1 MTIKTQWLLL
11 ALFSALPYLALAGVG
26 AWWLYDSGWWL
37 WWIFWAVLVSL
48 SGWPLM
54 NWLRKRSAWS
64 QLSETGA
71 SMHGSTTA
79 NPSAAGPS
87 PDWSPVGR
95 AAWADVEA
103 ISRRLATEDVA
114 IDHSEPLLNLAREVF
129 ETVARQ
135 FHPRSKQP
143 LLETP
148 VPHLLRIVEFVA
160 ADLRVACSAN
170 IPGSHILTI
179 HDLLKLKKLVTL
191 APTAFRL
198 YRLIGLVIDPVGAI
212 ARELNVLLQEKMLT
226 GSADD
231 TKRWALQFAVRR
243 TGFYAIELY
252 SGNLVL
258 RGVEFDQYTTG
269 SARRAIAS
277 EQERAT
283 TLEAEPLRIL
293 ILGQVKAGKSSLV
306 NAMFGE
312 TRAAVDVV
320 PRTRSI
326 EPYLLERDGLRRA
339 IILDTA
345 GYEDATQTTAAL
357 DEARKEILRCDLVV
371 LVSSAQSAARD
382 ADRRLLDEVRS
393 LFQQTPDRE
402 FPPLVVALTH
412 IDQLRPFRE
421 WDPPYD
427 LAQSPGTKAQQI
439 REAVEATA
447 EELAVDVERVI
458 PVCLQEEHVYNL
470 DEGLIPAILTFL
482 GDAQRQK
489 YLRCLREFKDEE
501 YWRRLR
507 EQAVNSGR
515 ILLKTGWRLLE
526 NAVRPGARP

>member
-11 ALFSALPYLALAGVG
+11 ALFSALPYFVLGAVG

-37 WWIFWAVLVSL
+37 WWIGWAALVSL

-54 NWLRKRSAWS
+54 NWLRKRSSWS
-64 QLSETGA
+64 QISDAGPA
-71 SMHGSTTA
+71 AARS
-79 NPSAAGPS
+79 SAAGSLATGPS
-87 PDWSPVGR
+87 PDWSPLGL

-114 IDHSEPLLNLAREVF
+114 LDRPEPLLKLAKDVV

-135 FHPRSKQP
+135 FHPRSKKP
-143 LLETP
+143 LLEIP
-148 VPHLLRIVEFVA
+148 VPYVLRIVELVSH
-160 ADLRVACSAN
+160 DLRSECSAR

-179 HDLLKLKKLVTL
+179 HDLLRLKKLVEL
-191 APTAFRL
+191 APRAYVL
-198 YRLIGLVIDPVGAI
+198 YRAIRLFVNPVSAIG
-212 ARELNVLLQEKMLT
+212 RELNDHVLSQMMT
-226 GSADD
+226 GPTNDI
-231 TKRWALQFAVRR
+231 KRWALEFAVKR

-252 SGNLVL
+252 SGHLVL
-258 RGVEFDQYTTG
+258 RGVEFDQYTTAQ
-269 SARRAIAS
+269 SRLAIS
-277 EQERAT
+277 GEQERTESLAN
-283 TLEAEPLRIL
+283 EPLRIL

-320 PRTRSI
+320 PRTRNI
-326 EPYLLERDGLRRA
+326 EPYLLERDGLQRA

-357 DEARKEILRCDLVV
+357 DEARQEILQCDLVV
-371 LVSSAQSAARD
+371 LVSSAQTAARD
-382 ADRRLLDEVRS
+382 ADKRLLDEVRN
-393 LFQQTPDRE
+393 LFQKTPDRE

-412 IDQLRPFRE
+412 VDQLRPFRE
-421 WDPPYD
+421 WNPPYD
-427 LAQSPGTKAQQI
+427 LAQSQGTKAQQI
-439 REAVEATA
+439 REAVVATA
-447 EELAVDVERVI
+447 EDLAVDVERVI
-458 PVCLQEEHVYNL
+458 PVCLQEGRVYNV

-482 GDAQRQK
+482 GDAQRLK

-507 EQAVNSGR
+507 EQAVNTGR
-515 ILLKTGWRLLE
+515 ILLKTGMRLLE
-526 NAVRPGARP
+526 NAVRPGLHD